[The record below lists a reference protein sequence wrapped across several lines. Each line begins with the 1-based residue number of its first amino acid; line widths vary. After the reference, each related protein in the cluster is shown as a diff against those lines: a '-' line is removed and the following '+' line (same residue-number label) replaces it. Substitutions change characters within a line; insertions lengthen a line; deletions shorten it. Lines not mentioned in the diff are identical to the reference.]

1 MAEKRKDAQDTERQ
15 AEEIG
20 HEANVN
26 QVRDEPIP
34 SSEHDDR
41 RQEAVVRNE
50 EYEHRAEERRQAEER
65 R

>member
-1 MAEKRKDAQDTERQ
+1 MAEKRKDNRDAERL

-26 QVRDEPIP
+26 QVRDEPMP

-41 RQEAVVRNE
+41 GKEAVVRNE
-50 EYEHRAEERRQAEER
+50 EYAHGSEEHSKAEERR
-65 R
+65 

>member
-1 MAEKRKDAQDTERQ
+1 MAKQREGAKDAERQ

-20 HEANVN
+20 HQANVN
-26 QVRDEPIP
+26 QVRDEPMP
-34 SSEHDDR
+34 ASEHDDR

-50 EYEHRAEERRQAEER
+50 EHAHGDEERRQAEER